1 MKNTIDLMSFAGYI
15 GEKIKNCK
23 LKNKQSNWIIDDEY
37 RNSFYNQYGNK
48 KIVDC
53 KIFMQGE
60 PGAFFILNDGDIIS
74 TKMFI

>member
-1 MKNTIDLMSFAGYI
+1 MTEEINTLKFIGYI
-15 GEKIKNCK
+15 GEKIKDCI
-23 LKNKQSNWIIDDEY
+23 LKAKQDNWIIDDEY

-53 KIFMQGE
+53 KVFMQGE
-60 PGAFFILNDGDIIS
+60 PGTFFILNDGDIIS